1 MSYDSNPLRHQSH
14 HEEAQLLGEILG
26 CECDDNRNT
35 PVHVHLD
42 TQMHKYTCT
51 LTCTYENLLY
61 TYLLTYLHG
70 RIYIYIYKHTHARAR
85 MCTFKLTA
93 NLCSNTCI
101 YTSLFLLSLS
111 VFLLY
116 SFIYSWQYIYMHIF
130 IICSQLFII
139 HRCSNTVTLIF
150 IWIFTMNNTRE
161 QCGIV
166 WNEDS
171 IARLLVQGECNNF
184 SIFDDLLATRGRD

>member
-1 MSYDSNPLRHQSH
+1 
-14 HEEAQLLGEILG
+14 
-26 CECDDNRNT
+26 
-35 PVHVHLD
+35 
-42 TQMHKYTCT
+42 
-51 LTCTYENLLY
+51 
-61 TYLLTYLHG
+61 
-70 RIYIYIYKHTHARAR
+70 
-85 MCTFKLTA
+85 
-93 NLCSNTCI
+93 
-101 YTSLFLLSLS
+101 
-111 VFLLY
+111 
-116 SFIYSWQYIYMHIF
+116 MHIF